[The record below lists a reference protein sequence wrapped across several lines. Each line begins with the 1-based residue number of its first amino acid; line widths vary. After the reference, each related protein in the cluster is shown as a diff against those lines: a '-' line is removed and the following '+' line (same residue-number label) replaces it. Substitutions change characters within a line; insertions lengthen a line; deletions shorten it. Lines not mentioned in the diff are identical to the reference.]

1 MGGTRNTLTLT
12 FRRGLNVQGGGQ
24 VRLTA
29 ITTTNEDCVMI
40 TIDWTALAPW
50 AVTVFTLALL
60 AAHSLINSRRI
71 QQLRQQL
78 RDHSENVVRELNA
91 TSSGSIG
98 VGNRVIACERQLHEL
113 RSLFDEMRQNDPL
126 RVSYD
131 EASRLVDLGADV
143 DDLMNTCGISR
154 PEAELVSALSKRQRA
169 A

>member
-1 MGGTRNTLTLT
+1 MM
-12 FRRGLNVQGGGQ
+12 
-24 VRLTA
+24 
-29 ITTTNEDCVMI
+29 TT
-40 TIDWTALAPW
+40 DWTTLAPW
-50 AVTVFTLALL
+50 ALTVLALIL
-60 AAHSLINSRRI
+60 LGVQGLINARRI
-71 QQLRQQL
+71 ARLRQQL
-78 RDHSENVVRELNA
+78 RDNSENLVRELHA

-113 RSLFDEMRQNDPL
+113 RAQFDEMRQNDPL

-154 PEAELVSALSKRQRA
+154 PEAELVSALRRRQQRA

>member
-1 MGGTRNTLTLT
+1 MM
-12 FRRGLNVQGGGQ
+12 
-24 VRLTA
+24 
-29 ITTTNEDCVMI
+29 TT
-40 TIDWTALAPW
+40 DWTTLAPW
-50 AVTVFTLALL
+50 ALTVLALTL
-60 AAHSLINSRRI
+60 LGVQGLINARRI
-71 QQLRQQL
+71 ARLRQQL
-78 RDHSENVVRELNA
+78 RDNSENLVRELHA

-113 RSLFDEMRQNDPL
+113 RAQFDEMRQNDPL

-154 PEAELVSALSKRQRA
+154 PEAELVSALRRRQQRA